1 MLQVDANLNPDAS
14 ATDFYYVTQHSS
26 PRSLTDVSGCDK
38 TKYGAL
44 ENGRFDF
51 VIRGDQVPDVELHD
65 FEITQECPPQD
76 ARQIFHAVDRAQNK
90 PVRLT
95 VFSSDMSQRP
105 EFRRAL
111 KTDRAMLSMLM
122 HQSIVKFL
130 GSGESDGQLFLWTED
145 CEFESLGEQLE
156 HERTFSAEDVIE
168 IGWQVCSALQQSHNL
183 GLAHG
188 GLTLDTVLLSDNM
201 QAIVVDFGV
210 ARWLN
215 AAATASDSA
224 SDGPAL
230 ITIRALASRVE
241 VERDLS
247 SLAAILS
254 RLLQAVT
261 DTAEITDTSEITDTL
276 EVTESGKV
284 STRVALER
292 LLARV
297 TSSNP
302 ALRPVSAR
310 EFQGRLGEILIGT
323 DDDSMPL
330 VDQRKST
337 TTSKRSIVVELF
349 ESAASGEPS
358 SPATTQSAGS
368 AWPKQILPILFAIAI
383 VVVITMLAGLLR
395 SAAKAADACF
405 HS

>member
-14 ATDFYYVTQHSS
+14 APDFYYVTQHSS

-65 FEITQECPPQD
+65 FEITQECPPKD

-156 HERTFSAEDVIE
+156 HERPFSAEDVIE

-188 GLTLDTVLLSDNM
+188 GLTLDAVLLSDNM

-210 ARWLN
+210 ARWMN
-215 AAATASDSA
+215 AAAKASDSS

-230 ITIRALASRVE
+230 ITISALASRVE

-261 DTAEITDTSEITDTL
+261 DTSEI
-276 EVTESGKV
+276 TESGKV
-284 STRVALER
+284 STKVALER

-297 TSSNP
+297 TSANP

-349 ESAASGEPS
+349 ESTASGEPS

-395 SAAKAADACF
+395 
-405 HS
+405 

>member
-1 MLQVDANLNPDAS
+1 
-14 ATDFYYVTQHSS
+14 
-26 PRSLTDVSGCDK
+26 
-38 TKYGAL
+38 
-44 ENGRFDF
+44 
-51 VIRGDQVPDVELHD
+51 
-65 FEITQECPPQD
+65 
-76 ARQIFHAVDRAQNK
+76 
-90 PVRLT
+90 
-95 VFSSDMSQRP
+95 
-105 EFRRAL
+105 
-111 KTDRAMLSMLM
+111 
-122 HQSIVKFL
+122 
-130 GSGESDGQLFLWTED
+130 
-145 CEFESLGEQLE
+145 
-156 HERTFSAEDVIE
+156 
-168 IGWQVCSALQQSHNL
+168 
-183 GLAHG
+183 
-188 GLTLDTVLLSDNM
+188 M

-215 AAATASDSA
+215 AAATASDSS

-323 DDDSMPL
+323 EDDSMPL

-349 ESAASGEPS
+349 ESTALGEPS

-368 AWPKQILPILFAIAI
+368 AWPKQILPILFAITI
-383 VVVITMLAGLLR
+383 IVVITMLAGLLR
-395 SAAKAADACF
+395 
-405 HS
+405 

>member
-1 MLQVDANLNPDAS
+1 MQA
-14 ATDFYYVTQHSS
+14 
-26 PRSLTDVSGCDK
+26 
-38 TKYGAL
+38 
-44 ENGRFDF
+44 
-51 VIRGDQVPDVELHD
+51 VELKD
-65 FEITQECPPQD
+65 FETISECPPQD
-76 ARQIFHAVDRAQNK
+76 ARQVFHAVDRAQNK

-95 VFSSDMSQRP
+95 VFSSEMSQRP

-145 CEFESLGEQLE
+145 CEFDSLAQQLE
-156 HERTFSAEDVIE
+156 QQKTFSAEDVIE

-188 GLTLDTVLLSDNM
+188 GLTLDAVLLSDNM

-215 AAATASDSA
+215 AAATPSDSA

-230 ITIRALASRVE
+230 ITISALASRVE

-247 SLAAILS
+247 SLGGILS

-261 DTAEITDTSEITDTL
+261 DPSEF
-276 EVTESGKV
+276 TESGKV
-284 STRVALER
+284 STKVALER

-349 ESAASGEPS
+349 ESTASGEPS
-358 SPATTQSAGS
+358 ASATTQSAGS
-368 AWPKQILPILFAIAI
+368 AWPKQILPILMVIAAI
-383 VVVITMLAGLLR
+383 VVITMLAGLLR
-395 SAAKAADACF
+395 
-405 HS
+405 

>member
-1 MLQVDANLNPDAS
+1 M
-14 ATDFYYVTQHSS
+14 
-26 PRSLTDVSGCDK
+26 
-38 TKYGAL
+38 
-44 ENGRFDF
+44 
-51 VIRGDQVPDVELHD
+51 PDVELKD
-65 FEITQECPPQD
+65 FEIVSECPPGD
-76 ARQIFHAVDRAQNK
+76 ARQVFHAVDRGNSK

-95 VFSSDMSQRP
+95 VFSSEMSQRP

-145 CEFESLGEQLE
+145 CEYESLGEQLE
-156 HERTFSAEDVIE
+156 QQKTFSAEDVIE

-188 GLTLDTVLLSDNM
+188 GLTLDAVLLSDNM

-215 AAATASDSA
+215 AAAASNQTS

-230 ITIRALASRVE
+230 ITISALASRVE
-241 VERDLS
+241 VERDLC
-247 SLAAILS
+247 SLAAILG

-261 DTAEITDTSEITDTL
+261 DTS

-284 STRVALER
+284 STKVALER

-323 DDDSMPL
+323 EDDSMPL

-349 ESAASGEPS
+349 ESPVSGEPS
-358 SPATTQSAGS
+358 SSATTQSAGS
-368 AWPKQILPILFAIAI
+368 AWPKQILPILIVIAAI
-383 VVVITMLAGLLR
+383 VVITMLAGLLR
-395 SAAKAADACF
+395 
-405 HS
+405 

>member
-1 MLQVDANLNPDAS
+1 MA
-14 ATDFYYVTQHSS
+14 
-26 PRSLTDVSGCDK
+26 
-38 TKYGAL
+38 
-44 ENGRFDF
+44 E
-51 VIRGDQVPDVELHD
+51 IELKD
-65 FEITQECPPQD
+65 FEIVQECPARD
-76 ARQIFHAVDRAQNK
+76 ARRVFHAVDRASSK

-95 VFSSDMSQRP
+95 VFSSEMSQRP
-105 EFRRAL
+105 EFRRAF

-122 HQSIVKFL
+122 HQSIVRFL
-130 GSGESDGQLFLWTED
+130 GSGESDGQLFFWTED
-145 CEFESLGEQLE
+145 CEYESLGEQLE
-156 HERTFSAEDVIE
+156 QQKTFSAEDVIE

-188 GLTLDTVLLSDNM
+188 GLTLDAVLLSDNM
-201 QAIVVDFGV
+201 QAMVVDFGV
-210 ARWLN
+210 TRWLN
-215 AAATASDSA
+215 AAAVSSESS

-230 ITIRALASRVE
+230 ITISALASRVE

-247 SLAAILS
+247 SLAAILG
-254 RLLQAVT
+254 RLLQEVT
-261 DTAEITDTSEITDTL
+261 DNSEITET
-276 EVTESGKV
+276 GKV

-323 DDDSMPL
+323 EDDSMPL

-358 SPATTQSAGS
+358 SSATTESAGS
-368 AWPKQILPILFAIAI
+368 AWPKQILPILFVVAII
-383 VVVITMLAGLLR
+383 VIITMLAGLLR
-395 SAAKAADACF
+395 
-405 HS
+405 

>member
-1 MLQVDANLNPDAS
+1 M
-14 ATDFYYVTQHSS
+14 
-26 PRSLTDVSGCDK
+26 
-38 TKYGAL
+38 
-44 ENGRFDF
+44 
-51 VIRGDQVPDVELHD
+51 PDVELKD
-65 FEITQECPPQD
+65 FEIVSECPPQD
-76 ARQIFHAVDRAQNK
+76 ARQVFHAVDRAQNK

-95 VFSSDMSQRP
+95 VFSSEMSQRP

-145 CEFESLGEQLE
+145 CEFDSLAQQLE
-156 HERTFSAEDVIE
+156 QQKTFSAEDVIE

-188 GLTLDTVLLSDNM
+188 GLTLDAVLLSDNM

-210 ARWLN
+210 SRWLN
-215 AAATASDSA
+215 AAATASDSS

-230 ITIRALASRVE
+230 ITISALASRVE

-247 SLAAILS
+247 SLGAILS

-261 DTAEITDTSEITDTL
+261 ETSEI
-276 EVTESGKV
+276 TESGKV
-284 STRVALER
+284 STKVALER

-323 DDDSMPL
+323 EDDSMPL
-330 VDQRKST
+330 VDQRNST

-349 ESAASGEPS
+349 ESAASGELS
-358 SPATTQSAGS
+358 TSATTQSAGS
-368 AWPKQILPILFAIAI
+368 AWPKQILPILIVIAAI
-383 VVVITMLAGLLR
+383 VVITMLAGLLR
-395 SAAKAADACF
+395 
-405 HS
+405 

>member
-1 MLQVDANLNPDAS
+1 M
-14 ATDFYYVTQHSS
+14 
-26 PRSLTDVSGCDK
+26 
-38 TKYGAL
+38 
-44 ENGRFDF
+44 
-51 VIRGDQVPDVELHD
+51 PDVELHD

-130 GSGESDGQLFLWTED
+130 GSGESDGQLFLWAKD
-145 CEFESLGEQLE
+145 CEYESLGEQLE
-156 HERTFSAEDVIE
+156 QEKTFSAEDVIE

-323 DDDSMPL
+323 EDDSMPL

-349 ESAASGEPS
+349 ESTALGEPS

-368 AWPKQILPILFAIAI
+368 AWPKQILPILFAITI
-383 VVVITMLAGLLR
+383 IVVITMLAGLLR
-395 SAAKAADACF
+395 
-405 HS
+405 

>member
-1 MLQVDANLNPDAS
+1 M
-14 ATDFYYVTQHSS
+14 
-26 PRSLTDVSGCDK
+26 
-38 TKYGAL
+38 
-44 ENGRFDF
+44 
-51 VIRGDQVPDVELHD
+51 PDVELKD
-65 FEITQECPPQD
+65 FETISECPPQD
-76 ARQIFHAVDRAQNK
+76 ARQVFHAVDRAQNK

-95 VFSSDMSQRP
+95 VFSSEMSQRP

-145 CEFESLGEQLE
+145 CEYESLGEQLE
-156 HERTFSAEDVIE
+156 QERTFSAEDVIE

-188 GLTLDTVLLSDNM
+188 GLTLDAVLLSDNM

-215 AAATASDSA
+215 AAAASSESS

-230 ITIRALASRVE
+230 ITISALASRVE
-241 VERDLS
+241 VERDLN

-261 DTAEITDTSEITDTL
+261 DTS

-284 STRVALER
+284 STKVALER

-323 DDDSMPL
+323 EDDSMPL

-349 ESAASGEPS
+349 ESTALGEPS

-383 VVVITMLAGLLR
+383 ILVITMLAGLLR
-395 SAAKAADACF
+395 
-405 HS
+405 

>member
-1 MLQVDANLNPDAS
+1 M
-14 ATDFYYVTQHSS
+14 
-26 PRSLTDVSGCDK
+26 
-38 TKYGAL
+38 
-44 ENGRFDF
+44 
-51 VIRGDQVPDVELHD
+51 PDVELKD
-65 FEITQECPPQD
+65 FEIISECPPQD
-76 ARQIFHAVDRAQNK
+76 ARQVFHAVDRAQNK

-95 VFSSDMSQRP
+95 VFSSEMSQRP

-145 CEFESLGEQLE
+145 CEFESLAQQLE
-156 HERTFSAEDVIE
+156 QQKTFSAEDVIE

-188 GLTLDTVLLSDNM
+188 GLTLDAVLLSDNM

-215 AAATASDSA
+215 AAATASDST
-224 SDGPAL
+224 SEGPAL
-230 ITIRALASRVE
+230 ITISALASRVE

-247 SLAAILS
+247 SLGAILS
-254 RLLQAVT
+254 RLIQAVT
-261 DTAEITDTSEITDTL
+261 DTSEI
-276 EVTESGKV
+276 TESGKV
-284 STRVALER
+284 STKVALER

-302 ALRPVSAR
+302 AMRPVSAR

-323 DDDSMPL
+323 EDDSMPL

-349 ESAASGEPS
+349 ESTASGEPS
-358 SPATTQSAGS
+358 SAATTQSAGS
-368 AWPKQILPILFAIAI
+368 AWPKQILPILMVIAAI
-383 VVVITMLAGLLR
+383 VVITMLAGLLR
-395 SAAKAADACF
+395 
-405 HS
+405 

>member
-1 MLQVDANLNPDAS
+1 M
-14 ATDFYYVTQHSS
+14 
-26 PRSLTDVSGCDK
+26 
-38 TKYGAL
+38 
-44 ENGRFDF
+44 
-51 VIRGDQVPDVELHD
+51 PDVELKD
-65 FEITQECPPQD
+65 FEIVSECPPGD
-76 ARQIFHAVDRAQNK
+76 ARQVFHAVDRGNSR

-95 VFSSDMSQRP
+95 VFSSEMSQRP

-145 CEFESLGEQLE
+145 CEYESLGEQLE
-156 HERTFSAEDVIE
+156 QQKTFSAEDVIE

-188 GLTLDTVLLSDNM
+188 GLTLDAVLLSDNM

-215 AAATASDSA
+215 AAAASNQTS

-230 ITIRALASRVE
+230 ITISALASRVE
-241 VERDLS
+241 VERDLC
-247 SLAAILS
+247 SLAAILG
-254 RLLQAVT
+254 RLLHAVT
-261 DTAEITDTSEITDTL
+261 DTS

-284 STRVALER
+284 STKVALER

-323 DDDSMPL
+323 EDDSMPL

-349 ESAASGEPS
+349 ESPVSGEPS
-358 SPATTQSAGS
+358 SSATTQSAGS
-368 AWPKQILPILFAIAI
+368 AWPKQILPILIVIAAI
-383 VVVITMLAGLLR
+383 VVITMLAGLLR
-395 SAAKAADACF
+395 
-405 HS
+405 

>member
-1 MLQVDANLNPDAS
+1 MS
-14 ATDFYYVTQHSS
+14 
-26 PRSLTDVSGCDK
+26 
-38 TKYGAL
+38 
-44 ENGRFDF
+44 
-51 VIRGDQVPDVELHD
+51 DVELKD
-65 FEITQECPPQD
+65 FEIAQECPPQD

-145 CEFESLGEQLE
+145 CEYESLGEQLE
-156 HERTFSAEDVIE
+156 QERTFSAEDVIE

-188 GLTLDTVLLSDNM
+188 GLTLDAVLLSDNM

-215 AAATASDSA
+215 AAAASSESS

-230 ITIRALASRVE
+230 ITISALASRVE
-241 VERDLS
+241 VERDLN

-261 DTAEITDTSEITDTL
+261 DTS

-284 STRVALER
+284 STKVALER

-323 DDDSMPL
+323 EDDSMPL

-349 ESAASGEPS
+349 ESTASGEPS

-383 VVVITMLAGLLR
+383 IFIITMLAGLLR
-395 SAAKAADACF
+395 
-405 HS
+405 

>member
-1 MLQVDANLNPDAS
+1 
-14 ATDFYYVTQHSS
+14 
-26 PRSLTDVSGCDK
+26 
-38 TKYGAL
+38 
-44 ENGRFDF
+44 
-51 VIRGDQVPDVELHD
+51 
-65 FEITQECPPQD
+65 
-76 ARQIFHAVDRAQNK
+76 
-90 PVRLT
+90 
-95 VFSSDMSQRP
+95 
-105 EFRRAL
+105 
-111 KTDRAMLSMLM
+111 MLM

-130 GSGESDGQLFLWTED
+130 GSGESDGQLFLWTESCD
-145 CEFESLGEQLE
+145 YESLSEQLE
-156 HERTFSAEDVIE
+156 QQKTFSAEDVIE

-188 GLTLDTVLLSDNM
+188 GLTLDAVLLSDNM

-215 AAATASDSA
+215 AAAASNESS

-230 ITIRALASRVE
+230 ITISALASRVE

-247 SLAAILS
+247 QLAAILC
-254 RLLQAVT
+254 RLLQVVK
-261 DTAEITDTSEITDTL
+261 DTS

-284 STRVALER
+284 STKVALER

-368 AWPKQILPILFAIAI
+368 AWPKQILPILIAIAI
-383 VVVITMLAGLLR
+383 IVVITMLAGLLR
-395 SAAKAADACF
+395 
-405 HS
+405 

>member
-1 MLQVDANLNPDAS
+1 
-14 ATDFYYVTQHSS
+14 
-26 PRSLTDVSGCDK
+26 VS
-38 TKYGAL
+38 
-44 ENGRFDF
+44 
-51 VIRGDQVPDVELHD
+51 DVELKD
-65 FEITQECPPQD
+65 FEIVSECPPQD
-76 ARQIFHAVDRAQNK
+76 ARQVFHAVDRAQNK

-95 VFSSDMSQRP
+95 VFSSEMSQRP

-145 CEFESLGEQLE
+145 CEYESLGEQLE
-156 HERTFSAEDVIE
+156 QQKTFSAEDVIE

-188 GLTLDTVLLSDNM
+188 GLTLDAVLLSDNM

-215 AAATASDSA
+215 AAAASNQTS

-230 ITIRALASRVE
+230 ITISALASRVE
-241 VERDLS
+241 VERDLC
-247 SLAAILS
+247 SLAAILG

-261 DTAEITDTSEITDTL
+261 DTS

-284 STRVALER
+284 STKVALER

-323 DDDSMPL
+323 EDDSMPL

-349 ESAASGEPS
+349 ESPVSGEPS
-358 SPATTQSAGS
+358 SSATTQSAGS
-368 AWPKQILPILFAIAI
+368 AWPKQILPILIVIAAI
-383 VVVITMLAGLLR
+383 VVITMLAGLLR
-395 SAAKAADACF
+395 
-405 HS
+405 

>member
-1 MLQVDANLNPDAS
+1 
-14 ATDFYYVTQHSS
+14 
-26 PRSLTDVSGCDK
+26 
-38 TKYGAL
+38 
-44 ENGRFDF
+44 
-51 VIRGDQVPDVELHD
+51 VPDVELKD
-65 FEITQECPPQD
+65 FEIVGECPPQD
-76 ARQIFHAVDRAQNK
+76 ARQVFHAVDRAQNK

-95 VFSSDMSQRP
+95 VFSSEMSQRP

-130 GSGESDGQLFLWTED
+130 GSGESNGQLFLWTED
-145 CEFESLGEQLE
+145 CEYDSLAQQLE
-156 HERTFSAEDVIE
+156 QQKTFSAEDVIE

-188 GLTLDTVLLSDNM
+188 GLTLDAVLLSDNM

-215 AAATASDSA
+215 AAAKASDSS

-230 ITIRALASRVE
+230 ITISALASRVE

-247 SLAAILS
+247 SLGAILS
-254 RLLQAVT
+254 RLIQAVT
-261 DTAEITDTSEITDTL
+261 DTSEI
-276 EVTESGKV
+276 TESGKV
-284 STRVALER
+284 STKVALER

-349 ESAASGEPS
+349 ESTASGEPS
-358 SPATTQSAGS
+358 ASATTQSAGS
-368 AWPKQILPILFAIAI
+368 AWPKQILPILMVIAAI
-383 VVVITMLAGLLR
+383 VVITMLAGLLR
-395 SAAKAADACF
+395 
-405 HS
+405 

>member
-1 MLQVDANLNPDAS
+1 MS
-14 ATDFYYVTQHSS
+14 
-26 PRSLTDVSGCDK
+26 
-38 TKYGAL
+38 
-44 ENGRFDF
+44 
-51 VIRGDQVPDVELHD
+51 DVELRD
-65 FEITQECPPQD
+65 FEIVSECPPQD
-76 ARQIFHAVDRAQNK
+76 ARQVFHAVDRAQNK

-95 VFSSDMSQRP
+95 VFSSEMSQRP

-145 CEFESLGEQLE
+145 CEFDSLAQQLE
-156 HERTFSAEDVIE
+156 QQKTFSAEDVIE

-188 GLTLDTVLLSDNM
+188 GLSLDAVLLSDNM

-215 AAATASDSA
+215 AAATASDSS

-230 ITIRALASRVE
+230 ITISALASRVE
-241 VERDLS
+241 VERDLT
-247 SLAAILS
+247 SLGAILS
-254 RLLQAVT
+254 RLIQAVT
-261 DTAEITDTSEITDTL
+261 DTS

-284 STRVALER
+284 STKVALDR

-323 DDDSMPL
+323 EDDSMPL

-358 SPATTQSAGS
+358 ASATTQSAGS
-368 AWPKQILPILFAIAI
+368 AWPKQILPILLVIAAIA
-383 VVVITMLAGLLR
+383 VITMLAGLLR
-395 SAAKAADACF
+395 
-405 HS
+405 

>member
-1 MLQVDANLNPDAS
+1 M
-14 ATDFYYVTQHSS
+14 
-26 PRSLTDVSGCDK
+26 
-38 TKYGAL
+38 
-44 ENGRFDF
+44 
-51 VIRGDQVPDVELHD
+51 PDVELKD
-65 FEITQECPPQD
+65 FEIVSECPPQD
-76 ARQIFHAVDRAQNK
+76 ARQVFHAVDRAQNK

-95 VFSSDMSQRP
+95 IFSAEMSQRP

-145 CEFESLGEQLE
+145 CEFESLAQQLE
-156 HERTFSAEDVIE
+156 QQKTFSAEDVIE
-168 IGWQVCSALQQSHNL
+168 IGWQICSALQQSHNL

-188 GLTLDTVLLSDNM
+188 GLTLEAVLLSDNM

-215 AAATASDSA
+215 AAAKAGDSS

-230 ITIRALASRVE
+230 ITISSLASRVE

-247 SLAAILS
+247 SLGAILS
-254 RLLQAVT
+254 RLLQSVT
-261 DTAEITDTSEITDTL
+261 DTS

-284 STRVALER
+284 STKVALER

-297 TSSNP
+297 ASSNP

-349 ESAASGEPS
+349 ESTDSGES
-358 SPATTQSAGS
+358 SATATTQSAGS
-368 AWPKQILPILFAIAI
+368 AWSKQILPILIVVVAI
-383 VVVITMLAGLLR
+383 VVITMLAGLLL
-395 SAAKAADACF
+395 
-405 HS
+405 

>member
-1 MLQVDANLNPDAS
+1 M
-14 ATDFYYVTQHSS
+14 
-26 PRSLTDVSGCDK
+26 
-38 TKYGAL
+38 
-44 ENGRFDF
+44 
-51 VIRGDQVPDVELHD
+51 PDVELKD
-65 FEITQECPPQD
+65 FEIVNECPPQD
-76 ARQIFHAVDRAQNK
+76 ARQVFHAVDRAQNK

-95 VFSSDMSQRP
+95 VFSSEMSQRP

-130 GSGESDGQLFLWTED
+130 GGGESDGQLFLWTED
-145 CEFESLGEQLE
+145 CEFDSLAQQLE
-156 HERTFSAEDVIE
+156 QQKTFSAEDVIE

-188 GLTLDTVLLSDNM
+188 GLNLDAVLLSDNM

-215 AAATASDSA
+215 AAASASDLS

-230 ITIRALASRVE
+230 ITISALASRVE

-261 DTAEITDTSEITDTL
+261 DTSEI
-276 EVTESGKV
+276 TESGKV
-284 STRVALER
+284 STKVALER

-323 DDDSMPL
+323 EDDSMPL

-337 TTSKRSIVVELF
+337 TTSRRSIVVELF
-349 ESAASGEPS
+349 ESATSVEPS
-358 SPATTQSAGS
+358 SSTTTQSAGS
-368 AWPKQILPILFAIAI
+368 AWPKQILPILMVIAAI
-383 VVVITMLAGLLR
+383 VVITMLAGLLR
-395 SAAKAADACF
+395 
-405 HS
+405 

>member
-1 MLQVDANLNPDAS
+1 
-14 ATDFYYVTQHSS
+14 
-26 PRSLTDVSGCDK
+26 VS
-38 TKYGAL
+38 
-44 ENGRFDF
+44 
-51 VIRGDQVPDVELHD
+51 DVELKD
-65 FEITQECPPQD
+65 FEIAQECPPQD

-95 VFSSDMSQRP
+95 VFSSDMAQRP

-145 CEFESLGEQLE
+145 CEYESLGEQLE
-156 HERTFSAEDVIE
+156 QERTFSAEDVIE

-188 GLTLDTVLLSDNM
+188 GLTLDAVLLSDNM

-210 ARWLN
+210 ARWLS
-215 AAATASDSA
+215 AAAASSESS

-230 ITIRALASRVE
+230 ITISALASRVE
-241 VERDLS
+241 VERDLN

-261 DTAEITDTSEITDTL
+261 DTS

-284 STRVALER
+284 STKVALER

-323 DDDSMPL
+323 EDDSMPL

-349 ESAASGEPS
+349 ESTALGEPS

-383 VVVITMLAGLLR
+383 IFIITMLAGLLR
-395 SAAKAADACF
+395 
-405 HS
+405 

>member
-1 MLQVDANLNPDAS
+1 M
-14 ATDFYYVTQHSS
+14 
-26 PRSLTDVSGCDK
+26 
-38 TKYGAL
+38 
-44 ENGRFDF
+44 
-51 VIRGDQVPDVELHD
+51 PDVELKD
-65 FEITQECPPQD
+65 FEIISECPPQD
-76 ARQIFHAVDRAQNK
+76 ARQVFHAVDRAQNK

-95 VFSSDMSQRP
+95 VFSSEMSQRP

-145 CEFESLGEQLE
+145 CEFESLAQQLE
-156 HERTFSAEDVIE
+156 QQKTFSAEDVIE

-188 GLTLDTVLLSDNM
+188 GLTLDAVLLSDNM

-215 AAATASDSA
+215 AAATASDST
-224 SDGPAL
+224 SEGPAL
-230 ITIRALASRVE
+230 ITISALASRVE

-247 SLAAILS
+247 SLGAILS
-254 RLLQAVT
+254 RLIQA
-261 DTAEITDTSEITDTL
+261 ITDTSEIT
-276 EVTESGKV
+276 ESGKV
-284 STRVALER
+284 STKVALER

-302 ALRPVSAR
+302 AMRPVSAR

-323 DDDSMPL
+323 EDDSMPL

-349 ESAASGEPS
+349 ESTASGEPS
-358 SPATTQSAGS
+358 SAATTQSAGS
-368 AWPKQILPILFAIAI
+368 AWPKQILPILMVIAAI
-383 VVVITMLAGLLR
+383 VVITMLAGLLR
-395 SAAKAADACF
+395 
-405 HS
+405 

>member
-1 MLQVDANLNPDAS
+1 M
-14 ATDFYYVTQHSS
+14 
-26 PRSLTDVSGCDK
+26 
-38 TKYGAL
+38 
-44 ENGRFDF
+44 
-51 VIRGDQVPDVELHD
+51 PDVELRD
-65 FEITQECPPQD
+65 FEIVRECPPQD
-76 ARQIFHAVDRAQNK
+76 ARQIFHAIDRAQNK

-95 VFSSDMSQRP
+95 VFSSEMSQRP

-145 CEFESLGEQLE
+145 CEFDSLAQQLE
-156 HERTFSAEDVIE
+156 QQKTFSAEDVIE

-188 GLTLDTVLLSDNM
+188 GLTLDAVLLSDNM

-210 ARWLN
+210 SRWLN
-215 AAATASDSA
+215 AAATASSSS

-230 ITIRALASRVE
+230 ITISALASRVE

-247 SLAAILS
+247 SLGAILS

-261 DTAEITDTSEITDTL
+261 DASEI
-276 EVTESGKV
+276 TESGKV
-284 STRVALER
+284 STKVALER

-323 DDDSMPL
+323 EDDSMPL
-330 VDQRKST
+330 VDQRNST

-349 ESAASGEPS
+349 ESTASGEPS
-358 SPATTQSAGS
+358 SAATTQSAGS
-368 AWPKQILPILFAIAI
+368 AWPKQILPILIVIAAI
-383 VVVITMLAGLLR
+383 VVITMLAGLLR
-395 SAAKAADACF
+395 
-405 HS
+405 

>member
-1 MLQVDANLNPDAS
+1 
-14 ATDFYYVTQHSS
+14 
-26 PRSLTDVSGCDK
+26 
-38 TKYGAL
+38 
-44 ENGRFDF
+44 
-51 VIRGDQVPDVELHD
+51 
-65 FEITQECPPQD
+65 
-76 ARQIFHAVDRAQNK
+76 
-90 PVRLT
+90 
-95 VFSSDMSQRP
+95 
-105 EFRRAL
+105 
-111 KTDRAMLSMLM
+111 MLSMLM

-145 CEFESLGEQLE
+145 CEFDSLAQQLE
-156 HERTFSAEDVIE
+156 QQKTFSAEDVIE

-188 GLTLDTVLLSDNM
+188 GLTLDAVLLSDNM

-215 AAATASDSA
+215 AAATPSDSA

-230 ITIRALASRVE
+230 ITISALASRVE

-247 SLAAILS
+247 SLGGILS

-261 DTAEITDTSEITDTL
+261 DPSEF
-276 EVTESGKV
+276 TESGKV
-284 STRVALER
+284 STKVALER

-349 ESAASGEPS
+349 ESTASGEPS
-358 SPATTQSAGS
+358 ASATTQSAGS
-368 AWPKQILPILFAIAI
+368 AWPKQILPILMVIAAI
-383 VVVITMLAGLLR
+383 VVITMLAGLLR
-395 SAAKAADACF
+395 
-405 HS
+405 

>member
-1 MLQVDANLNPDAS
+1 MRQRR
-14 ATDFYYVTQHSS
+14 DFQYVLQHSN
-26 PRSLTDVSGCDK
+26 PRSLTGGWGCDE

-65 FEITQECPPQD
+65 FEITQECPPRD

-210 ARWLN
+210 ARWMN
-215 AAATASDSA
+215 AAATANAS

-230 ITIRALASRVE
+230 ITISALASRVE

-261 DTAEITDTSEITDTL
+261 DTSEI
-276 EVTESGKV
+276 TESGKV
-284 STRVALER
+284 STKVALER
-292 LLARV
+292 LLVRV

-323 DDDSMPL
+323 EDDSMPL

-349 ESAASGEPS
+349 ESTALGEPA

-368 AWPKQILPILFAIAI
+368 AWPKQILPILFVVAII
-383 VVVITMLAGLLR
+383 VVITMLAGLLR
-395 SAAKAADACF
+395 
-405 HS
+405 

>member
-1 MLQVDANLNPDAS
+1 M
-14 ATDFYYVTQHSS
+14 
-26 PRSLTDVSGCDK
+26 
-38 TKYGAL
+38 
-44 ENGRFDF
+44 
-51 VIRGDQVPDVELHD
+51 IRGDQVPDVELHD

-130 GSGESDGQLFLWTED
+130 GSGESDGQLFLWAKD
-145 CEFESLGEQLE
+145 CEYESLGEQLE

-188 GLTLDTVLLSDNM
+188 GLTLDAVLLSDNM

-261 DTAEITDTSEITDTL
+261 DTSEI
-276 EVTESGKV
+276 TESGKV
-284 STRVALER
+284 STKVALER

-395 SAAKAADACF
+395 
-405 HS
+405 